1 MEMKELIRKTR
12 SYRRFRQDSIS
23 EETLRELVD
32 LARFTASQK
41 NCQPLRY
48 ILSCNEETNEKI
60 FPAAM
65 WAANL
70 KDWGGPVDGEK
81 PTAYIVI
88 LGDKTIIEAFSPD
101 EGIAAQSILLG
112 ATEKGIG
119 GCMLGALNRKMLFEV
134 LNIPHHY
141 KILLVIAL
149 GTPGEE
155 VIIDDLKEDGKTAYY
170 RDEDDV
176 HHVPKRKLDDII
188 VSF

>member
-1 MEMKELIRKTR
+1 MQMKELIRKTR
-12 SYRRFRQDSIS
+12 SYRRFRQDPIS
-23 EETLRELVD
+23 VQILRELLD
-32 LARFTASQK
+32 MARLTASQR

-48 ILSCNEETNEKI
+48 ILSCDDETNAKI
-60 FPAAM
+60 FPATM
-65 WAANL
+65 WAAAL
-70 KDWGGPVDGEK
+70 KEWGGPVDGEK

-88 LGDKTIIEAFSPD
+88 LGDKTITEAFSPD

-112 ATEKGIG
+112 AMEKGIG

-134 LNIPHHY
+134 LNIPHQY

-155 VIIDDLKEDGKTAYY
+155 VVIEDLTEGGTTAYY